1 MAGAIRPV
9 QPHDV
14 LSLFPHGGEQIMLIM
29 TRKLGQTITIGD
41 EIEVTVV
48 QIQLNQ
54 NQVRL
59 GINAPRQVGVYRKEL
74 LQEII
79 RENVRAAASDTAE
92 LPVDITLT
100 LSREAAAPDAVI
112 DGEDV

>member
-1 MAGAIRPV
+1 
-9 QPHDV
+9 
-14 LSLFPHGGEQIMLIM
+14 MLIM
-29 TRKLGQTITIGD
+29 TRKLGQTVTIGD

-79 RENVRAAASDTAE
+79 RENVRAAAASGAE
-92 LPVDITLT
+92 LPLELTLT
-100 LSREAAAPDAVI
+100 LKRDATTSDAPADDAEV
-112 DGEDV
+112 